1 MKYTA
6 LSPRTLHRLAKLA
19 PVLLASAAFILLTAT
34 AYAQVAGAGYATMGK
49 AIGAGLA
56 IGLSGVGAGYA
67 VGAAGAAMISAI
79 TEKPEM
85 FGRAIVVVALGEG
98 IAIYGLLIAIL
109 VMSM

>member
-6 LSPRTLHRLAKLA
+6 LGSRRLRRLARLA
-19 PVLLASAAFILLTAT
+19 PLILAGVALILFTAT
-34 AYAQVAGAGYATMGK
+34 AYAQAAGAGYATMGK